1 MAARKRP
8 PRRPMALATTESS
21 EPSLGDRYFNREL
34 SWIRFNERVLAQ
46 ATDPRHPLLERVR
59 FLAIF
64 SNNLSEFFMVR
75 VGSLTAL
82 ALEGIES
89 RSIDGQLPQAQLRQ
103 ITEALDPILQE
114 RLRIWDKE
122 LLPALNREGIEVVK
136 YRDLRPAEKV
146 YLTDYF
152 EREIYPI
159 LTPLAVDPGHPFPHI
174 SNLSLNLAIEVE
186 LAPGTS
192 RFARLKIPG
201 AVPRLVPLPAESD
214 TSGLTRYRF
223 VWIEDLI
230 RNQLNSLF
238 PGIKVLAAYVFR
250 LVRDADQPLM
260 EADALDLM
268 AAMED
273 HLHRRHFGRV
283 VRVEVEEHT
292 PRAIAQMLAEN
303 LEVMHDGLF
312 YMAGP
317 LDFMALFELVNQVKR
332 DDLKYEPLP
341 PTLPP
346 EFAVEE
352 ADDLFEMLRAGDRLV
367 HHPFDAFDPVVAFVD
382 RAADDPQVVAI
393 KQTLYRVGNNAPVVE
408 ALLKA
413 RRAGKQV
420 AVLVELKARFDE
432 GSNIEWARAL
442 EDEGVHVV
450 YGVLGLKTHCKVT
463 LVIRREENGLRRYV
477 HVGTGNYNASTARI
491 YTDVGL
497 FTARPEIGHD
507 ASILFNYLT
516 SFAALHDYQ
525 ALLVAPVGLRS
536 GLIERIRRERAHAE
550 AGRPAGIFFKFNS
563 LTDREI
569 IDELYLASQ
578 AGVRVQLLVRGICCL
593 RPGLPDL
600 SERIEVRSLIGRFLE
615 HSRIYYFENDG
626 EPEAWIGSAD
636 LMHRNLDTRVE
647 VVAPVSNPQQKRYL
661 LDRALGAGW
670 ADTCNAYRLC
680 PDGSYERLLDQAR
693 HSFDSH
699 RYLHRLH
706 ARGWQR

>member
-1 MAARKRP
+1 MAAKKRTRP
-8 PRRPMALATTESS
+8 PKIETAESS
-21 EPSLGDRYFNREL
+21 EPALGGRYINREL

-46 ATDPRHPLLERVR
+46 SRDLRHPLLERVR

-82 ALEGIES
+82 ALEGIEIH
-89 RSIDGQLPQAQLRQ
+89 SIDGQLPKAQLKQ
-103 ITEALDPILQE
+103 IAANLDPILRE
-114 RLRIWDKE
+114 RLRIWDEE
-122 LLPALNREGIEVVK
+122 LLPALNKEGIEVVPYGK
-136 YRDLRPAEKV
+136 LREAEKR

-186 LAPGTS
+186 LTKGTS

-201 AVPRLVPLPAESD
+201 AVPRLVLLPAD
-214 TSGLTRYRF
+214 PDASGVTPYRF

-230 RNQLNSLF
+230 RNQLNILF
-238 PGIKVLAAYVFR
+238 PGVKVLASYVFR

-292 PRAIAQMLAEN
+292 PPAIAEMLAAN
-303 LEVMHDGLF
+303 LEVTKDALF

-317 LDFMALFELVNQVKR
+317 LDFMALFELVSQVKR
-332 DDLKYEPLP
+332 DDLKYDPLP
-341 PTLPP
+341 PTLPSG
-346 EFAVEE
+346 FDIEE
-352 ADDLFEMLRAGDRLV
+352 PSELFEMLRAGDRLV
-367 HHPFDAFDPVVAFVD
+367 HHPFDSFDPVVAFVEQ
-382 RAADDPQVVAI
+382 AADDPQVVAI
-393 KQTLYRVGNNAPVVE
+393 KQTLYRVGNNAPVVQ

-432 GSNIEWARAL
+432 GSNIEWAKTL

-477 HVGTGNYNASTARI
+477 HFGTGNYNASTARI
-491 YTDVGL
+491 YTDLGL

-507 ASILFNYLT
+507 ASILFNFLT
-516 SFAALHDYQ
+516 SFAAEHDYQ
-525 ALLVAPVGLRS
+525 SLLVAPVGLRS
-536 GLIERIRRERAHAE
+536 GLLDRIRRERAHAE
-550 AGRPAGIFFKFNS
+550 AGRPASLFFKFNS

-569 IDELYLASQ
+569 IDELYAASQ
-578 AGVRVQLLVRGICCL
+578 AGVRVKLLVRGICSL
-593 RPGLPDL
+593 RPGHPGL
-600 SERIEVRSLIGRFLE
+600 SDNIEVRSLIGRFLE
-615 HSRIYYFENDG
+615 HSRVYYFENG
-626 EPEAWIGSAD
+626 GHPEVLIGSAD
-636 LMHRNLDTRVE
+636 LMHRNLDKRVE
-647 VVAPVSNPQQKRYL
+647 VVGPVTNPTQKRYL

-670 ADTCNAYRLC
+670 ADTCNAYRLHA
-680 PDGSYERLLDQAR
+680 DGSYERLLDSAT
-693 HSFDSH
+693 HHFDSH
-699 RYLHRLH
+699 RYLYELH
-706 ARGWQR
+706 KRGWQG